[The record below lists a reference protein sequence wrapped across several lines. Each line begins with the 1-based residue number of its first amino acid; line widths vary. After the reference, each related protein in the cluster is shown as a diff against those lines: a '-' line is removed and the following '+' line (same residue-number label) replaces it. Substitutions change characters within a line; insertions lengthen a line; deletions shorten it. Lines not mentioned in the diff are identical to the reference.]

1 MVETHGIGAVNLTF
15 ICNWS
20 KTLKHSEVL
29 EIEIVVCDVI
39 QWDTRRAFSRKNTN
53 WVRSHLFFV
62 QPTAPH
68 PFLWGANKE
77 IVILIG
83 KKFPKKFQNFPTFFI
98 LGSGQWED
106 GQILGRV
113 QISTDFQSVPCS
125 LLFLSLSLSLEREW
139 WIFYNSL
146 FPRAAIQDRFVW
158 NMPIYL
164 NNIKI

>member
-62 QPTAPH
+62 QPTVPH
-68 PFLWGANKE
+68 PFLWGQT
-77 IVILIG
+77 
-83 KKFPKKFQNFPTFFI
+83 KK
-98 LGSGQWED
+98 
-106 GQILGRV
+106 
-113 QISTDFQSVPCS
+113 CS
-125 LLFLSLSLSLEREW
+125 LLLGKISQRSFIISQITLSNFFNLGVWSVGGWAESKFQRIFKVFHAPYSSSLSLSLSLEREW

-146 FPRAAIQDRFVW
+146 FPRAPNTR
-158 NMPIYL
+158 
-164 NNIKI
+164 